1 MKKTLTL
8 LLIVIITIL
17 LLPKTS
23 KAIVEPT
30 TNFYVNDYADILSQE
45 TEDFIMNNSVALA
58 KKTSAQI
65 VVVTIPSLEKK
76 SIEEYANELFNKFG
90 IGDKNKNNG
99 LLILVAL
106 KEREAR
112 IEVGYGLEGLLPD
125 GKCGR
130 YQDEYMIPYYK
141 NNNFDEGTVNCYKAF
156 FAEIAKEYNYET
168 DIIPVGTP
176 LEEVNNSYENQKKE
190 QLATYLFIGKIFTF
204 FTILS
209 FEFKKK
215 KTKIIVFSILESIT
229 ALITYLSY
237 ISGAGSSA
245 LFLLIFGTI
254 FNLLAV
260 FVHFNFIGI
269 GGGYHGGGFSSGRS
283 YSSGG
288 GFHGGGGH
296 SGGGG
301 SSRHF

>member
-260 FVHFNFIGI
+260 FVHFDFIGI

>member
-1 MKKTLTL
+1 
-8 LLIVIITIL
+8 
-17 LLPKTS
+17 
-23 KAIVEPT
+23 
-30 TNFYVNDYADILSQE
+30 
-45 TEDFIMNNSVALA
+45 MNNSVALA

-176 LEEVNNSYENQKKE
+176 LEEVNNSYENQRKE

-260 FVHFNFIGI
+260 FVHFDFIGI